1 MSESNEWRVGGPRNP
16 PFSTMADRYQEQLQ
30 QDSVFLCSDQ
40 RVGTEL
46 LDRLVLQ
53 LNRIYPQIL
62 TDREAQKFRNLSV
75 PAATRL
81 AELLSHLQEKGE
93 EACHE
98 FYRALHLHSEDLYLC
113 LPTRVSRREAP
124 EISGTNHK
132 PFYKERCMPND
143 RGPLFFLCCF
153 SIALGLALLH
163 YHKEGKIVT
172 GSVLSYTVFE
182 LGQHGRHI
190 LLSYSETGSKM
201 E

>member
-1 MSESNEWRVGGPRNP
+1 MVLLRLRVERVANRQSEKFTNSC
-16 PFSTMADRYQEQLQ
+16 TMADRYQEQLQ
-30 QDSVFLCSDQ
+30 QDSQFLCSEQ
-40 RVGTEL
+40 HVGTEL
-46 LDRLVLQ
+46 LDKLVLQ

-81 AELLSHLQEKGE
+81 TELLSHLQGKGE

-98 FYRALHLHSEDLYLC
+98 FYRALHLHNEDLYLS
-113 LPTRVSRREAP
+113 LPTRVYR
-124 EISGTNHK
+124 
-132 PFYKERCMPND
+132 

-163 YHKEGKIVT
+163 YHREGKIVT
-172 GSVLSYTVFE
+172 GSVLSCTAFG
-182 LGQHGRHI
+182 LGQHARQI
-190 LLSYSETGSKM
+190 LLSYSGTKM